1 MNARNLLAGVLLS
14 IIVAGCGDSSGVCGQ
29 LYDDSKACWLEDL
42 EKRKAEGD
50 FDEDEDGLPTR
61 SEFISICKA
70 SMRKHKDEIDEE
82 AKCAKE
88 PTCDEARAC
97 KEKASSARYAKKQ
110 VKDIGE
116 NVAKAKWEDAFS
128 DCRYMPEEPHP
139 DLLAACERVFTEGMP
154 ALVAGGKAEDVRNAC
169 SYSVDLKKKAPS
181 FAKACVGVMSAEL
194 EIKKKAAIAAR
205 DAATDDNYLQCS
217 ELRSVAEG
225 VGEEAKKEAETL
237 CSEMQIASSAKQ
249 ALTEA
254 RTNIDTKQSSVSY
267 YCTSALDSL
276 GMLEP
281 KSDWAKKTT
290 DELIKVCFIDSGKM
304 IVDVVLASEYPYC
317 DYALTQV
324 RDAISKYSLTG
335 KDPEFDKAIAK
346 TDKICAR

>member
-1 MNARNLLAGVLLS
+1 MNARNLVAGVLLS
-14 IIVAGCGDSSGVCGQ
+14 IIVAGCGDSSGICGQ
-29 LYDDSKACWLEDL
+29 LYDDSKACWIEERD
-42 EKRKAEGD
+42 KRKAEGD
-50 FDEDEDGLPTR
+50 LDDEDDDMPTR
-61 SEFISICKA
+61 SEFIAICKA
-70 SMRKHKDEIDEE
+70 SMRKHKDEIEEE

-88 PTCDEARAC
+88 PTCEEARAC
-97 KEKASSARYAKKQ
+97 KEKASEARYAKKQ

-128 DCRYMPEEPHP
+128 DCRYLPEEPHP
-139 DLLAACERVFTEGMP
+139 DLLAACEKVFTEGMP
-154 ALVAGGKAEDVRNAC
+154 ALVAGGKAEDVRSAC
-169 SYSVDLKKKAPS
+169 SYSEDLKKKAPS

-205 DAATDDNYLQCS
+205 DAATDDHYMQCS

-254 RTNIDTKQSSVSY
+254 RASIDAKRSEVSY

-276 GMLEP
+276 AVLEP
-281 KSDWAKKTT
+281 KTDWAKKTT
-290 DELIKVCFIDSGKM
+290 DELIKVCFLEAGKV
-304 IVDVVLASEYPYC
+304 ISEVELASEYPYC
-317 DYALTQV
+317 SYSLTQV